1 MVKAIKTGAIRTGA
15 TKTGP
20 TAAACPHVGKTSCTR
35 PSSEQVKHFLH
46 QAEQLCAERK
56 QRFTDLRKRVLELV
70 CTYSQPVGAYALL
83 DDLREEGRSAAPPTI
98 YRALDFL
105 QQQGLVHR
113 LASNNTYLACA
124 HPQTHHEG
132 LFLVCRLCGH
142 TQEVH
147 TQGMMDTAKQY
158 AGDFDFLVEHA
169 AVEVTGLCSQC
180 LNTGKSKTRAKGHKH
195 G

>member
-1 MVKAIKTGAIRTGA
+1 MATKL
-15 TKTGP
+15 TKTG
-20 TAAACPHVGKTSCTR
+20 TTKASCAHVGEICCTR
-35 PSSEQVKHFLH
+35 PSSEQVKHFLY
-46 QAEQLCAERK
+46 QAEQLCEQRK
-56 QRFTDLRKRVLELV
+56 QRFTTLRKRVLELV
-70 CTYSQPVGAYALL
+70 CQYAQPVGAYALL

-124 HPQTHHEG
+124 HPQTQHES
-132 LFLVCRLCGH
+132 LFLVCSSCGH

-147 TQGMMDTAKQY
+147 TQGMVKMARQQ
-158 AGDFDFLVEHA
+158 ASEFDFQVEHA
-169 AVEVTGLCSQC
+169 VIEVAGLCHQC
-180 LNTGKSKTRAKGHKH
+180 QGKQH